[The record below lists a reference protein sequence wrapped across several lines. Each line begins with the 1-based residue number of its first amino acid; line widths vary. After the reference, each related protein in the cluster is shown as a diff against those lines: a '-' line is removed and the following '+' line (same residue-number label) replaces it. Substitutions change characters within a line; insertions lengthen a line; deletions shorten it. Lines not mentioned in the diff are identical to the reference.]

1 MVTRDTDA
9 LPGTLPDFGYE
20 RNARQQA
27 CAPLGAVLVALL
39 VGCDGGAGDRWY
51 TEEQV
56 QRGEAIFEA
65 QCMACHDEGARGDE
79 NWRTRDEHGNLPPP
93 PLDGSA
99 HAWHHPLD
107 ELREIIADGQNNMP
121 GFGNTLSEEEI
132 DAVIAWFQSLW
143 PDEVYEAWEEY
154 DEAGMEGHAWDGR

>member
-1 MVTRDTDA
+1 M
-9 LPGTLPDFGYE
+9 PDSAQE
-20 RNARQQA
+20 RNLRRAA
-27 CAPLGAVLVALL
+27 GATLSAVLAVLL
-39 VGCDGGAGDRWY
+39 VGCDGAAGERWY

-65 QCMACHDEGARGDE
+65 QCMACHGEGARGDE
-79 NWRTRDEHGNLPPP
+79 NWRTRDEDGNLRPP

-107 ELREIIADGQNNMP
+107 ELRVIIADGQSNMP

-143 PDEVYEAWEEY
+143 PDEVYEAWEAY
-154 DEAGMEGHAWDGR
+154 DEAGMDGHAGNGR